1 MNQQTQA
8 QAGSARGPRA
18 DLPDLLPARM
28 LNEFA
33 YCPRLF
39 YLEWVQ
45 GEWRDSADTVEG
57 RFKHRNVDREGGD
70 LPPPGDEGEETIHV
84 RSLHLSSER
93 LGLTARID
101 VIEADGTAVTPVDYK
116 RGKVP
121 EAGPFEPER
130 VQLCVHALIL
140 RDKGYRCDEGIV
152 YYVDSKRRVPVP
164 IDEDLAQRTMAL
176 AAEARKMAADGRIP
190 PPLVDSPK
198 CPRCSLVGICLPDEV
213 NALRE
218 QPPAGEDVRR
228 LFPARDDALPVY
240 VQEQGATVGKGDERL
255 VIRTRDAKQEVRLL
269 DVSQLCVFGNV
280 GVTPQALQLLA
291 RHSIPLC
298 HFSYGGWFEAVT
310 VGMAHKNVELRRR
323 QFALAGDRR
332 ASLAIARRIVSGKI
346 RNCRTLLRRNHS
358 DAPRAGLRELSRLAQ
373 QAEAARRREEL
384 LGIEGAAARVYFS
397 RFSGMI
403 KADAGLD
410 FSFTDRN
417 RRPPR
422 DPVNAM
428 LSFVYAVLAKDLLVQ
443 TYTVGFDPYLGFYH
457 QPRYGRPALALDLAE
472 EYRPIIADSVVLG
485 AINNGEI
492 QPSDFLIRGDA
503 CALTPSGRRK
513 VLAAYERRM
522 DALIQHSVLRYAASY
537 RRILEVQARLLARH
551 VLGELPEY
559 LPFRTR

>member
-1 MNQQTQA
+1 MNPQA
-8 QAGSARGPRA
+8 QTEAGSARGPRA

-70 LPPPGDEGEETIHV
+70 LPQPGDEGQETIHV

-101 VIEADGTAVTPVDYK
+101 VIEADGNVVTPVDYK

-130 VQLCVHALIL
+130 VQLCIHALIL
-140 RDKGYRCDEGIV
+140 RDKGYQCDEGVV
-152 YYVDSKRRVPVP
+152 YYVDSRRRVSVP
-164 IDEDLAQRTMAL
+164 IVKELVERTTTL
-176 AAEARKMAADGRIP
+176 AAEARKVAAEGRIP

-218 QPPAGEDVRR
+218 QPAAGEVRR

-240 VQEQGATVGKGDERL
+240 VQEQGASVGKGDERL
-255 VIRTRDAKQEVRLL
+255 VIRTRDDQQEVRLL

-280 GVTPQALQLLA
+280 SVTPPALRLLA
-291 RHSIPLC
+291 SRSIPVC

-323 QFALAGDRR
+323 QFALAGNRR

-346 RNCRTLLRRNHS
+346 RNSRTLLRRNHAE
-358 DAPRAGLRELSRLAQ
+358 APQAGLRELSRLAQ

-397 RFSGMI
+397 RFPGMI

-428 LSFVYAVLAKDLLVQ
+428 LSFVYAVLVKDLLVQ
-443 TYTVGFDPYLGFYH
+443 SYAVGFDPYLGFYH

-472 EYRPIIADSVVLG
+472 EYRPIIADSVVIG

-492 QPSDFLIRGDA
+492 QRGDFLTRGDA
-503 CALTPSGRRK
+503 CALTPGGRRK
-513 VLAAYERRM
+513 ILAAYERRM

-537 RRILEVQARLLARH
+537 RRILEVQARLLARY